1 MLTYKSLDGSPQSIN
16 VLEEQEQTI
25 METFMWYLDMVVH
38 YKGQQQKQR
47 SQERSFDSAQ
57 VTLNRP
63 SSESTIRALERELA
77 VNFLAR
83 RMAPKSV

>member
-1 MLTYKSLDGSPQSIN
+1 
-16 VLEEQEQTI
+16 

-47 SQERSFDSAQ
+47 SQERPLYTAQ

-63 SSESTIRALERELA
+63 SSENTIRELERELA

-83 RMAPKSV
+83 RMAPNSMWGE